1 MALVKRIG
9 WVLVGLVIGV
19 SGAGALSASGGVL
32 QERPQPRLVAF
43 MRGDRIDGYNAY
55 FIKDTKTGGCWLSIR
70 SGNADGPVALAPAS
84 PASCEQ

>member
-9 WVLVGLVIGV
+9 WVLVGILIGIC
-19 SGAGALSASGGVL
+19 GASALSASGAAL
-32 QERPQPRLVAF
+32 QERPQSRLVAF

-70 SGNADGPVALAPAS
+70 SGDAYGPVSLAPA
-84 PASCEQ
+84 PAASCEQ

>member
-9 WVLVGLVIGV
+9 WALVGIAIGV
-19 SGAGALSASGGVL
+19 CGASALSASGGVL
-32 QERPQPRLVAF
+32 QERPQPRLVAL

-70 SGNADGPVALAPAS
+70 SGNADGPVSLAPA
-84 PASCEQ
+84 PAASCEQ

>member
-1 MALVKRIG
+1 MAVAKRIG
-9 WVLVGLVIGV
+9 WVLIGILIGIC
-19 SGAGALSASGGVL
+19 GASALSASGAA
-32 QERPQPRLVAF
+32 QEERPQPRLVAL
-43 MRGDRIDGYNAY
+43 MRGDRIGGYNAY